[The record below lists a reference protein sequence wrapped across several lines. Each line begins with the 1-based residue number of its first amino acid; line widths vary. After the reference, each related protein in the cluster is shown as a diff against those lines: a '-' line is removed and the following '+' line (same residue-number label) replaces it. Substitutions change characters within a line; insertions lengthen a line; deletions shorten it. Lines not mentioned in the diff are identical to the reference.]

1 MIIIQL
7 SIRQEKIVEIVKKNQ
22 PITSEQ
28 IANKLNITRAA
39 LRPDLSVLTMMGIL
53 DARPKVGYFY
63 TGNTQKNYILQKITD
78 FKVKDIMS
86 LPIVVSDQTTL
97 YDTIVTLFLEDV
109 GTIYINTNGSL
120 SGVVSRK
127 DLLKSIIGGI
137 DINKMPVGMVMTR
150 KPLVTVKKNEN
161 VIVAANRI
169 IEFEIDSLPVIE
181 DYKGDDG
188 KIKQRVVGRISKS
201 NITKLF
207 VEICKD

>member
-7 SIRQEKIVEIVKKNQ
+7 SIRQEKIVEIVKMNQ

-28 IANKLNITRAA
+28 IACKLDITRAA

-63 TGNTQKNYILQKITD
+63 TGMAQNNFILQKISD
-78 FKVKDIMS
+78 IMVEDIMS
-86 LPIVVSDQTTL
+86 LPIVVNEQTTL

-109 GTIYINTNGSL
+109 GTIYVNTNGSL
-120 SGVVSRK
+120 CGVVSRK
-127 DLLKSIIGGI
+127 DLLKSIIGGT
-137 DINKMPVGMVMTR
+137 DINKIPVGMVMTR
-150 KPLVTVKKNEN
+150 KPIVTIKKGEN

-169 IEFEIDSLPVIE
+169 IEYEIDSLPVIE
-181 DYKGDDG
+181 DYYEDG
-188 KIKQRVVGRISKS
+188 YSKQRVIGRISKS

-207 VEICKD
+207 VELCKS

>member
-7 SIRQEKIVEIVKKNQ
+7 SVRQEKIVSIVKANQ

-28 IANKLNITRAA
+28 IASILNITRAA
-39 LRPDLSVLTMMGIL
+39 LRADLSVLSMMGIL

-63 TGNTQKNYILQKITD
+63 IKNAQSNFLLKSVSEI
-78 FKVKDIMS
+78 KVEDIMS
-86 LPIVVSDQTTL
+86 LPIVVTDQTTL

-109 GTIYINTNGSL
+109 GTIYVNTNGSL

-127 DLLKSIIGGI
+127 DLLKNIMSGG
-137 DINKMPVGMVMTR
+137 DINKIPIGMIMTR
-150 KPLVTVKKNEN
+150 KPIVTIKKSEN

-169 IEFEIDSLPVIE
+169 NESEIDSLPVVEEYYE
-181 DYKGDDG
+181 DEH
-188 KIKQRVVGRISKS
+188 IKHRVIGRISKS

-207 VEICKD
+207 VELCKN